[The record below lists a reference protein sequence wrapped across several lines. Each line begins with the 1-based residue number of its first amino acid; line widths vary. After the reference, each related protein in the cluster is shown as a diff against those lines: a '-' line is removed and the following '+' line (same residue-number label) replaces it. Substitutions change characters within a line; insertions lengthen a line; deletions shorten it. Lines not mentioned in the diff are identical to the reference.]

1 MHMHGVSTNIGD
13 TYNFDNSMVMFVLKG
28 RESRRDRYIVSH
40 KRNSLEGKRVML
52 VSTWHDTLMV

>member
-52 VSTWHDTLMV
+52 VST